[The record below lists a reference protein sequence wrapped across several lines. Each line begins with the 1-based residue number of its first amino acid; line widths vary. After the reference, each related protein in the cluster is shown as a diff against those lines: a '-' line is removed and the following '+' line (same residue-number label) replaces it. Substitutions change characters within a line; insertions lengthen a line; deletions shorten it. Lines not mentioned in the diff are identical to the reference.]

1 MQSHIINVCAGPQ
14 ATAQQPCRA
23 QHCSLASTARTILGA
38 RETVKAVVC
47 PGPHGAQGRQER
59 ENLCHLQLKESE
71 QVGAG
76 EERDGMEKK
85 GKRGCSSR
93 AVVEMVPKTKHL
105 GKS

>member
-1 MQSHIINVCAGPQ
+1 MSALVP
-14 ATAQQPCRA
+14 TV
-23 QHCSLASTARTILGA
+23 AR
-38 RETVKAVVC
+38 
-47 PGPHGAQGRQER
+47 GRQER
-59 ENLCHLQLKESE
+59 ESLCHLQLKESE
-71 QVGAG
+71 QVGVG

>member
-1 MQSHIINVCAGPQ
+1 MQGPRP
-14 ATAQQPCRA
+14 QPN
-23 QHCSLASTARTILGA
+23 SLAELSVAPWLPLRGPSSGLG
-38 RETVKAVVC
+38 RLKAVVC
-47 PGPHGAQGRQER
+47 PGPHGARGRQER
-59 ENLCHLQLKESE
+59 DNLCHLQLKESE

>member
-23 QHCSLASTARTILGA
+23 ELAPWLPLRGPSSGLG
-38 RETVKAVVC
+38 RLKAVVC
-47 PGPHGAQGRQER
+47 PGPHGARGRQER

-71 QVGAG
+71 QVGVG